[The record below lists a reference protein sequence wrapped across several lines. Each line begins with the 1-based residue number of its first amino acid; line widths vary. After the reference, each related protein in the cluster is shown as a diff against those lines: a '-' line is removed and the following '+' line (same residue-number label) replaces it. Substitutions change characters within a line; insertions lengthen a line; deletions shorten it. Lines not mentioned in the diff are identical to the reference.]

1 MPILKS
7 LIVPIYMLFYRLS
20 IFIIKKV
27 SIGSSCYIKNTKF
40 LGQAQIE
47 DRCRISGKPKVVI
60 GKNFYLNAGC
70 HILGD
75 IKIGDNVMIGPQSII
90 WGRDHGMKLGTPMNI
105 QPHSIEK
112 IIIED
117 DVWIGAN
124 VTILKNVII
133 EEGAIVAAG
142 AVVTKKVPP
151 NTIVGGVPAKVIGKR
166 S

>member
-7 LIVPIYMLFYRLS
+7 FIVPIYMLFYRLS

-47 DRCRISGKPKVVI
+47 DRCRISGKPKVLI
-60 GKNFYLNAGC
+60 GENFYLNAGC
-70 HILGD
+70 HLLGD
-75 IKIGDNVMIGPQSII
+75 IRIGDNVMIGPQTIF
-90 WGRDHGMKLGTPMNI
+90 WGRDHGMKLGIPMNS

-112 IIIED
+112 IVIEN

-124 VTILKNVII
+124 VTILKNVMIK
-133 EEGAIVAAG
+133 EGAIVAAG
-142 AVVTKKVPP
+142 AVVTKNVSS
-151 NTIVGGVPAKVIGKR
+151 NTIVGGIPAKVIGKR
-166 S
+166 K